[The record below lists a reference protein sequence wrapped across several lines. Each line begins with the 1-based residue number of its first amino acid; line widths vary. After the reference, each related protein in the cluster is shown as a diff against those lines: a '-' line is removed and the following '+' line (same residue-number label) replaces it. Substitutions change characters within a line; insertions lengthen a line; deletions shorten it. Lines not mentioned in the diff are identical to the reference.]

1 MAMEARSCWED
12 VSGRDRR
19 RVLFAPSILGADP
32 LCVADAVDSLG
43 GRQDWLHLDIMD
55 GHFVRNLSFGPAMA
69 RALRRRYPG
78 AFIDAH
84 LMVDRLDVLLPL
96 FLDSGVSLVTI
107 HAETEPQ
114 LLHAAL
120 SSIRKS
126 GLRAGVAMGPA
137 SGVERI
143 RPVLEIVDLVL
154 VMSVTPGFGGQSFI
168 ESTLERTRDLVRL
181 RAVEGRR
188 FLIQMDGGINEDNVG
203 RVALAGCDVVVAGS
217 AVFEAPDPGGCL
229 DAMRLKVKEALDD
242 VGIGS

>member
-1 MAMEARSCWED
+1 
-12 VSGRDRR
+12 
-19 RVLFAPSILGADP
+19 
-32 LCVADAVDSLG
+32 
-43 GRQDWLHLDIMD
+43 
-55 GHFVRNLSFGPAMA
+55 
-69 RALRRRYPG
+69 
-78 AFIDAH
+78 
-84 LMVDRLDVLLPL
+84 
-96 FLDSGVSLVTI
+96 
-107 HAETEPQ
+107 
-114 LLHAAL
+114 
-120 SSIRKS
+120 
-126 GLRAGVAMGPA
+126 MGPA